1 MIKVIYNDNIVRVS
15 GHANYA
21 EYGKDIVCAS
31 VSSIITTVVNC
42 IMNLDK
48 TSITYQDDGKT
59 IIITKIN
66 NNEVVNTIFATM
78 IDILK
83 DLENQ
88 YKENIKVE
96 SEE

>member
-1 MIKVIYNDNIVRVS
+1 MIKVIYNDNTVKVS

-42 IMNLDK
+42 VMNLDK
-48 TSITYQDDGKT
+48 GSITYQDDGKT